1 MVQTVGYL
9 MAALAP
15 LAIGA
20 VHDISGSWTPA
31 LIVLLALL
39 LPQTVM
45 GLEAARN
52 RTVTPARTPA
62 GTPT

>member
-1 MVQTVGYL
+1 
-9 MAALAP
+9 
-15 LAIGA
+15 

-39 LPQTVM
+39 VPQLVM

-52 RTVTPARTPA
+52 RTVTPGRTVV
-62 GTPT
+62 